1 MTWLVKP
8 ETDVF
13 IGIVSHPLSLPIPAV
28 QVGSLTG
35 ELGLASNLSQKL
47 CEVWEVT
54 REELGA
60 EDDIFARV

>member
-1 MTWLVKP
+1 LSRPLLVV
-8 ETDVF
+8 DVD
-13 IGIVSHPLSLPIPAV
+13 
-28 QVGSLTG
+28 SLTG
-35 ELGLASNLSQKL
+35 ELGLASNLSQQL